1 MDEALVKQVLDELFP
16 TLEAL
21 EAQSAG
27 LLAFLQEEG
36 LATDERLAPYLDR
49 AGKASNVRWRAIRVR
64 IDRLLS
70 AAFKAAQA
78 KPAPEPPKA
87 NDQDQ
92 PEPQKSEKSEK
103 KEAQPP
109 TDRTRSAADPA
120 SVQNKEQRDSA
131 AAAPTQRESQEGARA
146 K

>member
-27 LLAFLQEEG
+27 LLAFLQDEG

-92 PEPQKSEKSEK
+92 PEPQKSEK

-109 TDRTRSAADPA
+109 TDKTRSAADPA

>member
-21 EAQSAG
+21 DAQSAG
-27 LLAFLQEEG
+27 LLAFLENEG

-78 KPAPEPPKA
+78 EPAPEPPKA

-92 PEPQKSEKSEK
+92 PEPQKAEK

-109 TDRTRSAADPA
+109 TEKTRSAADPE

-131 AAAPTQRESQEGARA
+131 AAAPTEPESQEGARA

>member
-27 LLAFLQEEG
+27 LLAFLRDEG

-92 PEPQKSEKSEK
+92 PEPQKAEK

-109 TDRTRSAADPA
+109 TDKTRSAADPE

-131 AAAPTQRESQEGARA
+131 AAAPTQPESQEGARA

>member
-1 MDEALVKQVLDELFP
+1 MDEAFVKQVLDELFP

-27 LLAFLQEEG
+27 LLAFLENEG

-78 KPAPEPPKA
+78 EPAPEPPKA

-92 PEPQKSEKSEK
+92 PEPQKAEK

-109 TDRTRSAADPA
+109 TKKTRSAADPE
-120 SVQNKEQRDSA
+120 SVQNKEQRDTA
-131 AAAPTQRESQEGARA
+131 AAAPTEPESQEGARA

>member
-1 MDEALVKQVLDELFP
+1 MDEAFVKQVLDELFP

-27 LLAFLQEEG
+27 LLAFLENEG

-78 KPAPEPPKA
+78 EPAPEPPKA

-92 PEPQKSEKSEK
+92 PEPQKAEK

-109 TDRTRSAADPA
+109 TEKTRSAADPE
-120 SVQNKEQRDSA
+120 SVQNKEQRDNA
-131 AAAPTQRESQEGARA
+131 AAAPTEPESQEGARA

>member
-27 LLAFLQEEG
+27 LLAFLQDEG

-92 PEPQKSEKSEK
+92 PEPQKAEK
-103 KEAQPP
+103 KGAQPP
-109 TDRTRSAADPA
+109 TDKTRSAAEPE

>member
-1 MDEALVKQVLDELFP
+1 MDEAFVKQVLDELFP

-21 EAQSAG
+21 DAQSAG
-27 LLAFLQEEG
+27 LLAFLENEG
-36 LATDERLAPYLDR
+36 LATAERLAPHLDR
-49 AGKASNVRWRAIRVR
+49 AGKASNVRWRATRVR

-78 KPAPEPPKA
+78 EPAPEPPKA

-92 PEPQKSEKSEK
+92 PEPQKAEK

-109 TDRTRSAADPA
+109 TEKTRSAADPE

-131 AAAPTQRESQEGARA
+131 AAAPTQPESQEGARA

>member
-1 MDEALVKQVLDELFP
+1 MDEAFVKQVLDELFP

-21 EAQSAG
+21 DAQSAG
-27 LLAFLQEEG
+27 LLAFLENEG
-36 LATDERLAPYLDR
+36 LATAERLAPHLDR

-78 KPAPEPPKA
+78 EPAPEPPKA

-92 PEPQKSEKSEK
+92 PEPQKAEK

-109 TDRTRSAADPA
+109 TEKTRSAADPE

-131 AAAPTQRESQEGARA
+131 AAAPTQPESQEGARA